1 MKSLGYWLLLGLL
14 RLLSVLPY
22 ALVARAGN
30 ALGAALYKLP
40 SHRRHVVLVN
50 LRLCFPLMIER
61 EREELALA
69 HFQHVVRSY
78 LERGFQWF
86 GSLRTIERL
95 VEMDSRIDLHDPHA
109 PPTVFMGFHFVG
121 IEVGCMLYSSR
132 LPVAALYT
140 RMSNTRVCE
149 LARRQRGRFGAD
161 MIERSASA
169 KHVVRLL
176 RSGVPVML
184 AADMDHG
191 TTGSVFAPLFGVPA
205 CTLTSV
211 SRLAKLGGAR
221 VVPFVTEVLPA
232 FRGYKLT
239 IFDPLEN
246 FPTDSEALDA
256 RTMNAFLERQILRLP
271 DQYYWV
277 HRRFKH
283 RPAGMPA
290 VY

>member
-1 MKSLGYWLLLGLL
+1 
-14 RLLSVLPY
+14 
-22 ALVARAGN
+22 
-30 ALGAALYKLP
+30 
-40 SHRRHVVLVN
+40 
-50 LRLCFPLMIER
+50 
-61 EREELALA
+61 
-69 HFQHVVRSY
+69 
-78 LERGFQWF
+78 
-86 GSLRTIERL
+86 
-95 VEMDSRIDLHDPHA
+95 
-109 PPTVFMGFHFVG
+109 
-121 IEVGCMLYSSR
+121 MLYSSR

-149 LARRQRGRFGAD
+149 LARRQRGRFGAN

-176 RSGVPVML
+176 RAGVPVML

>member
-1 MKSLGYWLLLGLL
+1 MYPLTTGVSMKSLGYWLLLGSL

-30 ALGAALYKLP
+30 ALG
-40 SHRRHVVLVN
+40 
-50 LRLCFPLMIER
+50 
-61 EREELALA
+61 
-69 HFQHVVRSY
+69 
-78 LERGFQWF
+78 
-86 GSLRTIERL
+86 
-95 VEMDSRIDLHDPHA
+95 
-109 PPTVFMGFHFVG
+109 
-121 IEVGCMLYSSR
+121 
-132 LPVAALYT
+132 AALYT

-169 KHVVRLL
+169 KQVVRLL

-211 SRLAKLGGAR
+211 SRLARLGGAR

-239 IFDPLEN
+239 IFDSLEN

-256 RTMNAFLERQILRLP
+256 CTMNAFLERQILRLP
-271 DQYYWV
+271 DQYY
-277 HRRFKH
+277 
-283 RPAGMPA
+283 
-290 VY
+290 